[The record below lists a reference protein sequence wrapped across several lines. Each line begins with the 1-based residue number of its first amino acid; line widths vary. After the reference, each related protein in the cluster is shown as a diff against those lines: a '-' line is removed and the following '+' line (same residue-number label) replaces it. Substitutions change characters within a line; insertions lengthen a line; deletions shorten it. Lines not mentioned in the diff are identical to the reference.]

1 MLLCGDGFA
10 GLSGEAVRHLARMV
24 SLASPARLSR
34 PAPLCDSRDALF
46 QPRERLRLW
55 RFSRGFQFDI
65 SLSPFPLVRK
75 KTRALA
81 EFYLRGRLKD
91 TYQKILNEL
100 SVEETPDNH
109 DPLLHSQTSTVLKHL
124 KSMDQSLVKLTDRV
138 SVDETPYLLHIDRD
152 TYNLLVELK
161 NLLYHLFAQPSDNP
175 SYAYDQ
181 QYKDQHQNSTDLPSS
196 DREDLNIEN
205 DLGSH
210 GVRPR
215 KENIH

>member
-1 MLLCGDGFA
+1 MQMKFKNNKLTFIIQKIISDY
-10 GLSGEAVRHLARMV
+10 GLTLEEIKGNQRTKQVTEPRWVMWKLIRKNSGMSYGE
-24 SLASPARLSR
+24 
-34 PAPLCDSRDALF
+34 
-46 QPRERLRLW
+46 
-55 RFSRGFQFDI
+55 I
-65 SLSPFPLVRK
+65 
-75 KTRALA
+75 
-81 EFYLRGRLKD
+81 GRLFNKDHSTILNGIKKAPQDIVD